1 MKRLITISAA
11 LTLAAA
17 CGSSGDTSID
27 EPLTNPGFV
36 TPGSSPDAHWDQAIT
51 TAYKEDN
58 DVFTDLG
65 PADWSC
71 LNTAS
76 DLQPSTTSITFS
88 GVLEDFQTSRDIP
101 EGEISIFA
109 ETKDIGGTGADNTVT
124 DEDGN
129 FTLTMDA
136 GIQTVAF
143 RVIAR
148 GQMDTYSLNEQ
159 VKADQTEQVID
170 VGSVSLLTAN
180 ALPAF
185 IGVTRTPGLGI
196 LAGTVEDCNG
206 NQVGGA
212 VATVSD
218 VSGSPEHLDGALT
231 YYFSAEPGNSLPVRH
246 NLAANTR
253 EDGIF
258 TVIELQ
264 DSPSAFLQVWGFVDG
279 QDPAVEDMTL
289 LAEVPA
295 PILSD
300 SVVISTMPP
309 LRQ

>member
-1 MKRLITISAA
+1 MAA
-11 LTLAAA
+11 G
-17 CGSSGDTSID
+17 CGSSEEAPGE
-27 EPLTNPGFV
+27 EPLANPGFV
-36 TPGSSPDAHWDQAIT
+36 RPGSSPDARWDQAIT
-51 TAYKEDN
+51 WAYSEDN

-71 LNTAS
+71 LNTPS
-76 DLQPSTTSITFS
+76 GLQPSTASITIS
-88 GVLEDFQTSRDIP
+88 GVLEDFQTSKEIT
-101 EGEISIFA
+101 EAEISVFA
-109 ETKDIGGTGADNTVT
+109 ETKDINGAGLDTTVT

-129 FTLTMDA
+129 YSVTVAA
-136 GIQTVAF
+136 GVDSVAF

-148 GQMDTYSLNEQ
+148 GQMDTYSLNE
-159 VKADQTEQVID
+159 KINPDSPEQEVD

-185 IGVTRTPGLGI
+185 IGVTRTAGLGI

-218 VSGSPEHLDGALT
+218 VSGSPEHLEGAAT

-264 DSPSAFLQVWGFVDG
+264 SSPSAYLQVWGFMEG
-279 QDPAVEDMTL
+279 QDPEVDDMTL

-300 SVVISTMPP
+300 SVVISTMQP
-309 LRQ
+309 LQQ